1 MESLTRLTCSLA
13 TLTAFV
19 AGCSGTA
26 ETGPDTPETG
36 PTACGGSIT
45 TEPSVVAVLPDGV
58 RWLKAQDLLA
68 KGTTAYVLNNDQQ
81 NHVGTITAVD
91 LCSQTTTTLASFDVV
106 GTAVIVG
113 DAILVSAD
121 RGAGPELL
129 RVPLDGGEIATV
141 PLPENV
147 VGVMVRSAGTRV
159 LVVTTGTD
167 TYSDYFE
174 LVADQLVRFAGVE
187 ALQPPPQPDQYG
199 MLPSGP
205 GVVGA
210 SEAGAYVVTRGHG
223 GDTPLQLLPFD
234 GGYGLSFE
242 AGDGVL
248 DIAAW
253 GGRIIVINNFTI
265 ISVSPWLDQ
274 SEVLLDA
281 DGSTHQVRRIVV
293 DDHSIC
299 WISNLKDKGAPRCLP
314 QRGGEIRYLHGEPAT
329 ALALTE
335 GVLLWTVDTE
345 DGKAK
350 LMAAIP

>member
-1 MESLTRLTCSLA
+1 MERLTRLTCLVA
-13 TLTAFV
+13 TVAVL

-26 ETGPDTPETG
+26 ETESE
-36 PTACGGSIT
+36 PTVCGGNIT
-45 TEPSVVAVLPDGV
+45 TEPSVVAVLPAGV
-58 RWLKAQDLLA
+58 RWQKPHDLLA

-81 NHVGTITAVD
+81 NHVGSITAVD
-91 LCSQTTTTLASFDVV
+91 LCSQTTTTLASFDFV
-106 GTAVIVG
+106 GTAAIVG
-113 DAILVSAD
+113 DAMLISAD
-121 RGAGPELL
+121 RGAGAELL

-147 VGVMVRSAGTRV
+147 RGVAVRSAGTRV

-167 TYSDYFE
+167 SHSDYFE
-174 LVADQLVRFAGVE
+174 LVGDQLVRFAGNE

-199 MLPSGP
+199 ALPSGP
-205 GVVGA
+205 AVVGA

-223 GDTPLQLLPFD
+223 GDTPFQLFPFD
-234 GGYGLSFE
+234 GGYGLSFD

-253 GGRIIVINNFTI
+253 GGRIILINDFRI
-265 ISVSPWLDQ
+265 VSLSPWLDQ

-281 DGSTHQVRRIVV
+281 DGSTDEVRRIVV

-314 QRGGEIRYLHGEPAT
+314 QGGGEFRYLHGEPAT

-345 DGKAK
+345 DGDAK